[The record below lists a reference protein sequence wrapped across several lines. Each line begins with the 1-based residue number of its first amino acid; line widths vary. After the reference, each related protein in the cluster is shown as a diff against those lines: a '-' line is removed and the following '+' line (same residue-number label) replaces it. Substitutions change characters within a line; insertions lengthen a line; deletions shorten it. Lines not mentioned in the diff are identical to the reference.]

1 MSNNKRQLNWQV
13 QHIFARELA
22 SADRAGADEARS
34 MLASAGFNLESI
46 GNKMGLLVSPQMR
59 DSIKSAP
66 AAIQDAFSRAGFGLN
81 TQNGSHPSKPV
92 T

>member
-13 QHIFARELA
+13 QHIFVRELA
-22 SADRAGADEARS
+22 VLGTDEAIQARR

-66 AAIQDAFSRAGFGLN
+66 FIVICERMQDVVGFSNFV
-81 TQNGSHPSKPV
+81 SSKAE
-92 T
+92 